1 MVEVHG
7 YLLNEEERISINVH
21 PVAPAKIFVHTDEKY
36 VYNHKAKKIAMLLIL
51 SDLVKRVD
59 FEIDEKQLFKE
70 LGRIAYKHDVIEIG
84 DMKTFGKEVLLEQA
98 MIAIV
103 SNWESYFSSIFRKIF
118 NDDEFIQWNLDQK
131 EKFEK
136 FLTEFRLFSDFQ
148 KIVILNKNKF
158 DGLHFGTYIIENKK
172 INFQHLKA
180 IKSLLKLLDIGIVS
194 LSNDWTEIDKL
205 FEVRHVLVHSPTDS
219 IEDNQKFNR
228 ETEQGKKRISD
239 VYTKIKIEK
248 VMKDMANIIDKIDM
262 KLFDRYD
269 TKYIEM
275 NDGS

>member
-1 MVEVHG
+1 MVEVYG
-7 YLLNEEERISINVH
+7 YLLNKEERRSIKYN
-21 PVAPAKIFVHTDEKY
+21 PKSPAITFMYTDEKY

-51 SDLVKRVD
+51 SDLVKRVA
-59 FEIDEKQLFKE
+59 FEIDEKQLFE
-70 LGRIAYKHDVIEIG
+70 ESGRIAYEHDVMEID

-103 SNWESYFSSIFRKIF
+103 SNWESYFSSIFRRMF
-118 NDDEFIQWNLDQK
+118 NDDGFIQWNLDQK

-136 FLTEFRLFSDFQ
+136 FLNEFRLFSDFQ

-158 DGLHFGTYIIENKK
+158 DSLHFGTYIIENKK

-180 IKSLLKLLDIGIVS
+180 IKSLLKLLDIDIVG

-205 FEVRHVLVHSPTDS
+205 FEVRHVLVHAPTDS
-219 IEDNQKFNR
+219 TEDNQKFNR

-239 VYTKIKIEK
+239 VYTKIEIEK
-248 VMKDMANIIDKIDM
+248 VMKDMANMIDKIDM
-262 KLFDRYD
+262 KLFRRYD

-275 NDGS
+275 NNGS

>member
-1 MVEVHG
+1 MVEVYG
-7 YLLNEEERISINVH
+7 YLLNEKERQSIQCNSKS
-21 PVAPAKIFVHTDEKY
+21 PAITFMYTDENY

-51 SDLVKRVD
+51 SDLVKRVA
-59 FEIDEKQLFKE
+59 FEIDEKQLFEE
-70 LGRIAYKHDVIEIG
+70 LGRIAYEHDVIEIG
-84 DMKTFGKEVLLEQA
+84 DMKIFGKEVLLEQA

-136 FLTEFRLFSDFQ
+136 FLNEFRLFSDFQ

-158 DGLHFGTYIIENKK
+158 DDLHFGAYIIENKK

-205 FEVRHVLVHSPTDS
+205 FEVRHVLVHSPTDF

-239 VYTKIKIEK
+239 IYTKIEIEK
-248 VMKDMANIIDKIDM
+248 VMKDMANIIAEIDM
-262 KLFDRYD
+262 KLFCRYD